1 MRCDLS
7 DRQPPS
13 TWRSSARRATR
24 SATSFG
30 NGSRLR
36 SRLGRLRCLQ
46 PTWSCS
52 VSLGTCSTC
61 AARKIQ
67 TTFSSWTQR
76 RGHGALRFLEDGAD
90 IGGEAGGKLRHTILA
105 DFNSDKF
112 MSVVRVSALMCISY
126 NISISV
132 CGSFYAASAPMMNIS
147 AICSPKCGPRCWP
160 SSTRRPRIRIW
171 LSAEEAAAAAQR
183 RLRGQSHRA
192 VDAL

>member
-1 MRCDLS
+1 MSAADLKLLGFVE
-7 DRQPPS
+7 DLLDIC
-13 TWRSSARRATR
+13 
-24 SATSFG
+24 
-30 NGSRLR
+30 GSRDLDYVFFMDAAPR
-36 SRLGRLRCLQ
+36 SRCLE
-46 PTWSCS
+46 
-52 VSLGTCSTC
+52 
-61 AARKIQ
+61 
-67 TTFSSWTQR
+67 
-76 RGHGALRFLEDGAD
+76 FLEDGAD

-112 MSVVRVSALMCISY
+112 MSVVRVSALMCISC

-192 VDAL
+192 VDALAVR